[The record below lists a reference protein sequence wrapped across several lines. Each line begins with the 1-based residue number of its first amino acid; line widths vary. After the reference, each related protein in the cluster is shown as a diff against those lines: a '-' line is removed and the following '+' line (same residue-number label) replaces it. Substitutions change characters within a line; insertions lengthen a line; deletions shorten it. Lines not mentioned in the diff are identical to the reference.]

1 MTEQTM
7 AKILRILFI
16 SLAITISAHLAQAD
30 DKIYLDITEAKLRKL
45 TVAVPDFQN
54 KKDSEADSRIGR
66 EMADILS
73 RALEF
78 HGFIKTLALSDKEV
92 ESDQKLSSLGVD
104 YKVKGQYELSGRDLV
119 LEIRLIEAGSNRMS
133 LGLRYQGG
141 KDLQRKFLLRYSDR
155 VVENLTGQPGVST
168 SKIAFVSDSSG
179 SKEIYLSDILGDNIR
194 KVTGH
199 KDLAIF
205 PRLSP
210 DGDKLV
216 YTSYHHGNPNLYLT
230 DLNQSRTTRAIS
242 RRQGINMAPSW
253 TPDSKR
259 LVTTLSKDGNP
270 DLYLI
275 KPNGSIIDRLTKNSG
290 INVSP
295 DFSPDGQK
303 IVFVSDRSGTPQ
315 LYIMDMK
322 TGTTERLTFS
332 GSENTTPSWSPDGEW
347 IAYTGRENG
356 YHQIYKIRA
365 EGGDPIQ
372 LTDSS
377 YDHESPNWSPDSR
390 QILFSRKRNESSKLV
405 VISSNGRWPRPLFL
419 MDGNQSSPHWGPRY

>member
-1 MTEQTM
+1 M
-7 AKILRILFI
+7 
-16 SLAITISAHLAQAD
+16 AITLSAHVTQAD
-30 DKIYLDITEAKLRKL
+30 DKIYLDITGAKLRKL
-45 TVAVPDFQN
+45 TIAVPAFQN
-54 KKDSEADSRIGR
+54 KNQPGTESRMGR

-73 RALEF
+73 RAIEF

-104 YKVKGQYELSGRDLV
+104 YKVKGQYELTDRDLV
-119 LEIRLIEAGSNRMS
+119 LEIKLIEAGGNRTA
-133 LGLRYQGG
+133 LGLRYEGE
-141 KDLQRKFLLRYSDR
+141 KELQKRFLLRYSDR
-155 VVENLTGQPGVST
+155 LVEKLTGQPGVST

-179 SKEIYLSDILGDNIR
+179 SKEIYLSDILGDNNR

-199 KDLAIF
+199 KVLAIF

-210 DGDKLV
+210 DGSKLV
-216 YTSYHHGNPNLYLT
+216 YTSYHRGNANLYLT
-230 DLNQSRTTRAIS
+230 DLNQSRITRAIS

-259 LVTTLSKDGNP
+259 LVATLSKDGNP

-275 KPNGSIIDRLTKNSG
+275 KPNGSIIKRLTKNSG

-295 DFSPDGQK
+295 DFSPDGRK

-322 TGTTERLTFS
+322 TKTTERLTFS

-347 IAYTGRENG
+347 IAYTGREND

-365 EGGDPIQ
+365 EGGDPVQ

-390 QILFSRKRNESSKLV
+390 HLIFSRKSNESSKLV
-405 VISSNGRWPRPLFL
+405 VMSSNGRWPRPLFL
-419 MDGNQSSPHWGPRY
+419 MDGNQSSPHWGLRY